1 LADNNKKENFRFSFE
16 APKPVYQKI
25 SFWSPSKRVPRG
37 IANDRMALR
46 MLNNADNGMLAL
58 QQIVE
63 MNDLKENVINKL
75 DINVLL
81 RKKAMLDIHEHD
93 NKENIN
99 SFDNVQKR
107 KKQCLNDG
115 NNLLDETS
123 NLKKKR
129 QKIFSNI

>member
-1 LADNNKKENFRFSFE
+1 
-16 APKPVYQKI
+16 
-25 SFWSPSKRVPRG
+25 
-37 IANDRMALR
+37 
-46 MLNNADNGMLAL
+46 MLNNADDGMLAL

-63 MNDLKENVINKL
+63 MNDLKENVNNIL

-107 KKQCLNDG
+107 KKQCLNDD

-123 NLKKKR
+123 NLKRKR
-129 QKIFSNI
+129 QKNFSNIEREKML